1 MSSVGAATSA
11 PPEGERMTDGTA
23 AEQSGDPARGA
34 GGVSTRSL
42 FSAERAKAFV
52 DAVVAIAMTLLIL
65 PLMESVGE
73 AQGMPGGAAAWLGE
87 HAGQLISFVLSFWII
102 AMFWIAHHELF
113 ADVERVTERLLWLT
127 VCWMLTIV
135 WMPVATAMTGQLEPE
150 PLVKVLYIGTMALTK
165 VFTLL
170 TRLYLRAHPELHALS
185 AERLRRG
192 MIVDVTMGS
201 LFLIALGIA
210 VLVPA
215 IGYFSLFLLMLIGP
229 ITRMLMRRTSLGR

>member
-1 MSSVGAATSA
+1 
-11 PPEGERMTDGTA
+11 MTDGTA
-23 AEQSGDPARGA
+23 SDQVTDPAHEADSLSLRP
-34 GGVSTRSL
+34 L

-73 AQGMPGGAAAWLGE
+73 AQDMQGGAAAWLGE
-87 HAGQLISFVLSFWII
+87 HSGQLISFVLSFWII

-170 TRLYLRAHPELHALS
+170 TRMYLRAHPELHALS

-192 MIVDVTMGS
+192 MIVDVTTGS

-210 VLVPA
+210 VLVPP

-229 ITRMLMRRTSLGR
+229 ITRLVMRRTALGR